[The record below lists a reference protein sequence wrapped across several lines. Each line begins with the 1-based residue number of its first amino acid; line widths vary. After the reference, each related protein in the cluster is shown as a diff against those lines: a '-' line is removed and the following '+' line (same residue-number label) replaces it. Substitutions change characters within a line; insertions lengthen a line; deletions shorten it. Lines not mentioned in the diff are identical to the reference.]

1 MKSKKIA
8 LGITVFAA
16 VGTLVGLLFTTDKGS
31 KMRKDMLHKG
41 EDYVDV
47 LKEKVE
53 DLMNNISK
61 KTENIKQ
68 EAVDLVKLSK

>member
-1 MKSKKIA
+1 MKSEKIA

>member
-1 MKSKKIA
+1 
-8 LGITVFAA
+8 
-16 VGTLVGLLFTTDKGS
+16 
-31 KMRKDMLHKG
+31 MRKDMLHKG